1 MAIID
6 PGSSLVPSSFSSS
19 QTTMLPAG
27 LVLFV
32 LSSLCSVG
40 KTSPVQLPLALS
52 PGTRQSDMY
61 YRPDSAESTA
71 CHRRKPKKEKERGGP
86 YGLPYGDCDS
96 PFTLTNFTL
105 DFLEKHWAKEV
116 DFVIWTGDSARHD
129 NDREIPRTP
138 DEIYELNRAMAHRMN
153 EVFTSRGIPVVP
165 TLGNND
171 VWRPNSI
178 TNEFSSIWRTFIPF
192 ESFQVFQRGGYYSV
206 EVIPNEVAVISL
218 NTMYFYDS
226 NKAVGGCEYGD
237 ENDPGNLQFD
247 WLEVQLDRYR
257 ERGLQVWVS
266 GHVPP
271 SPGNYFP
278 GCFVR
283 YADLAL
289 RYQDTILGHL
299 FGHMNVDHFFF
310 LESEDTIL
318 PDEDL
323 GATRR
328 KDEIDEQSHSSLAE
342 VLFGDFSALPKK
354 AKMDLDE
361 YAIINVGPSV
371 VPNPYLPTFRVYAYN
386 ATGKANTEDEGMDG
400 MKKKKKEKKKEPK
413 RKHGHRHPG
422 RETKID
428 CKKKANRSTWAC
440 RPEKPHYASKNS
452 PSRHNTRW
460 TPLGYAQYWLPGLAD
475 ISKNIKPKF
484 KLEYTTMSKSEVRR
498 LFPMKE
504 LPKSLRNDDGGDD
517 GAEVAKKG
525 RKYTPYEL
533 SDLTIGSYL
542 SLARRLGDSKEGRV
556 RALFRRHSSSSTA
569 FSTDLASPADSPP
582 SAHALAS
589 SAVAGHPGSLKS
601 STSGLRQTHIRAA
614 RAATSPYPRDAES
627 VYSSSSENEDMSL
640 FFSNPSPPDYTQM
653 YIQSQHGSSVHAH
666 PHQHEHISTIGQF
679 GRMTLGPDHALEQ
692 LAANVRAA
700 TTTSASDRAKQ
711 IFVQAWLNANYAPY
725 PDGNVPRQG
734 LYLSYRRVCDQYG
747 IPHIN
752 TATLGKAIRLCF
764 PAIKTRRLGVRGNS
778 KYHYCGIRP
787 TTATEIEWLQDYV
800 RKSNSAAAVSKQNVS
815 GTGQGAKAGEDHSED
830 DDDEDGSEGAAPST
844 SGSKRNS
851 LTINNGMKS
860 PSLIHMDTDK
870 TPTTNTLLSQAQ
882 ASQRASFPPHATIRR
897 HTLGADPLTGA
908 AIVPGS
914 HAPSPPTASAAAF
927 IGPVSIRSVREL
939 PGFPDIEE
947 ALGPDPSSPHG
958 IAARDVWRWFEDHL
972 NALLDSVR
980 NYRFDQF
987 EMNLRSFWSSLSGD
1001 HREVVHAPAVAG
1013 LMAKADALVYNEIL
1027 EILRSQ
1033 MLSPIPP
1040 QALTS
1045 LRQLADKMEK
1055 ILLLALENYGN
1066 TFVEPKVELGARFG
1080 HLVLRFLDIFQVTQA
1095 LSTVLTN
1102 PKQLADMRRSWQLID
1117 FESVRNQSALVCN
1130 CRHEDLVQLLEV
1142 DFVALLNNISKS
1154 TEPVGEVMAWAD
1166 NVCVRLMGA
1175 PRGPVTG
1182 VEERSTLSSRSILI
1196 RWGYVTSQIMRDL
1209 TIRSDPAFGAFQI
1222 LKLFLDDWIGLNVL
1236 RSVALS
1242 TNSVAASVEPVIQQ
1256 QLFTMSPMQGQEQY
1270 VTGVTGPAGA
1280 SILNDT
1286 PTTSSMLAALHDS
1299 FGGNGLDATG
1309 AFDSG
1314 MSMSF
1319 VDPSGVSHDA
1329 GMFGDYGSGNA
1340 FDVPAFTPQDLGL
1353 NSDAASVHSNAS
1365 EHSQHS
1371 SPETNL
1377 AVPVKDE
1384 TGP

>member
-1 MAIID
+1 
-6 PGSSLVPSSFSSS
+6 
-19 QTTMLPAG
+19 MLPAG

-61 YRPDSAESTA
+61 YRLDSAESTA
-71 CHRRKPKKEKERGGP
+71 CHRRKPKKEKERSGP

-96 PFTLTNFTL
+96 PFALTNFTL

-138 DEIYELNRAMAHRMN
+138 DEIYELNRAMARRMN

-237 ENDPGNLQFD
+237 DDDPGNLQFD

-283 YADLAL
+283 YADLVL

-323 GATRR
+323 SATRR

-342 VLFGDFSALPKK
+342 VLFEDFSALPKK
-354 AKMDLDE
+354 AKTDLDE

-386 ATGKANTEDEGMDG
+386 ATGNADTEDEGM
-400 MKKKKKEKKKEPK
+400 KKKKKKKEPK

-422 RETKID
+422 RETKKID

-452 PSRHNTRW
+452 PSRRNTRW

-475 ISKNIKPKF
+475 ISKNTKPKF
-484 KLEYTTMSKSEVRR
+484 KLEYTTMSRSDARR

-504 LPKSLRNDDGGDD
+504 LPKSLRNGDDD

-525 RKYTPYEL
+525 RKYTPYGL

-542 SLARRLGDSKEGRV
+542 SLARRLGDSKEGRM
-556 RALFRRHSSSSTA
+556 RGLFRRHSSSSTA

-800 RKSNSAAAVSKQNVS
+800 RKSNSAAAVNKQSTS
-815 GTGQGAKAGEDHSED
+815 GAGQGAKAGEDHSED

-870 TPTTNTLLSQAQ
+870 TPTTNTLLSQVQ
-882 ASQRASFPPHATIRR
+882 ASQRANFPPHATIRR

-908 AIVPGS
+908 SIVPGS

-927 IGPVSIRSVREL
+927 MGPVSIRSVREL

-1102 PKQLADMRRSWQLID
+1102 QKQLADMRRSWQLID

-1270 VTGVTGPAGA
+1270 VTGATGPAGA

-1377 AVPVKDE
+1377 AAPVKDE